1 MIIKSKIY
9 YLDEVES
16 TNEYLRSIIGDAS
29 EGTVVI
35 SDRQTMGKGRYGRTW
50 YSPEGGLWMS
60 SLLISTQP
68 QLMTLIGCVAICE
81 TMNSY
86 DILLGIKWPND
97 IMLNGKK
104 VGGVL
109 ADTIDGKV
117 ILGLGL
123 NLNVR
128 DFPDDI
134 ELVSTSVYIELKKKF
149 DKMMIFDVLCK
160 EIDDQYGMY
169 KANRIQ
175 DILMK
180 WRHYTIMLGRNIRI
194 DSADRV
200 IIGRA
205 IDISADGGLVVTLT
219 DGKIERILEGSCS
232 FQ

>member
-60 SLLISTQP
+60 SLLISAQP